1 MINKTPSFFVRY
13 REVKKKN
20 SIIFIAMMNDND
32 NKRRRIYMLLEC
44 KRREEYDG
52 VLLIYV

>member
-13 REVKKKN
+13 QRSKKKN